1 METEKEMTEAKESER
16 NEEAKKPAN
25 IEDVLDG
32 KVPFSNIPLADFS
45 QNEPRKAMQEALAL
59 VEKNLG
65 KDYPFVIGGKLLHS
79 DDKSVSL
86 NPSHIHQEIGHIS
99 KASTV
104 DVGDAIAAAKEAFKS
119 WSHTPARERA
129 RVLLVA
135 AEEMRRRKYE
145 LAAWQVYEEGKNW
158 VEAEADLAE
167 SIDYLE
173 YYAREALRLDVPL
186 RRDIPGE
193 TNEYFYEPRGVCVV
207 IAPWNFP
214 LAISAGMTTAAL
226 AAGNTVIYKPSGDS
240 PVVGAIMVDI
250 LNRSGLPT
258 GVLNFVPGPGGEI
271 GDPLVSHPDVDLIAF
286 TGSREVGLRI
296 VRLAGD
302 TREGQRGIKRVIAEM
317 GGKNALIVAEDADL
331 VAAAAGTVV
340 SAYGY
345 QGQKCSACSR
355 AIVLENVYDKY
366 LEILTEK
373 TTQITIG
380 PAEDPDAFFG
390 PLINEAARKK
400 VLRYI
405 ESGKEEGRLVLQRD
419 VGSLAEEGYFVGPVI
434 FADVPPRARIAQEEI
449 FGPVLSV
456 IRAKD
461 VDEAIAIANDSDYA
475 LTGGAYSASR
485 ETLDRVKRE
494 FKVGNLYLNR
504 KITGSVVNRQPFG
517 GFKMSGIGSKA
528 GGPDYLRQFMIPR
541 TVTEKIS

>member
-1 METEKEMTEAKESER
+1 MTEAKEP
-16 NEEAKKPAN
+16 KPN
-25 IEDVLDG
+25 KEVEKSVTIEDVLDG

-45 QNEPRKAMQEALAL
+45 QAEPRKAMQDALAL

-65 KDYPFVIGGKLLHS
+65 KDYPFVIGGELLHS

-86 NPSHIHQEIGHIS
+86 NPSHIHQEIGHLS

-129 RVLLVA
+129 MVLLVA

-158 VEAEADLAE
+158 GEAEADLAE

-173 YYAREALRLDVPL
+173 FYAREALRLDVPL
-186 RRDIPGE
+186 RLDIPGE

-226 AAGNTVIYKPSGDS
+226 AAGNTIIYKPSGDS

-331 VAAAAGTVV
+331 EAAAIGAVV

-355 AIVLENVYDKY
+355 AIVLESVYDKY

-373 TTQITIG
+373 TMQITIG
-380 PAEDPDAFFG
+380 PAEDPEAFFG

-405 ESGKEEGRLVLQRD
+405 ETGKQEGRLVLQRD

-461 VDEAIAIANDSDYA
+461 VDDAIAIANDSDYA

-541 TVTEKIS
+541 TVTEKIR

>member
-1 METEKEMTEAKESER
+1 MTSPTEHER
-16 NEEAKKPAN
+16 NEGLEGSAAN
-25 IEDVLDG
+25 MGAVLDG
-32 KVPFSNIPLADFS
+32 KVPFSNLPLADFS
-45 QNEPRKAMQEALAL
+45 QEEPRKAMQEALAL
-59 VEKNLG
+59 VADNLG
-65 KDYPFVIGGKLLHS
+65 KDYPLVINGKRIHS
-79 DDKSVSL
+79 DQKSVSI
-86 NPSHIHQEIGHIS
+86 NPSHIRQELGYIS
-99 KASTV
+99 KASTL
-104 DVGDAIAAAKEAFKS
+104 DVEEAIATSREAFET
-119 WSHTPARERA
+119 WRHTSARERA
-129 RVLLVA
+129 KVLLTA
-135 AEEMRRRKYE
+135 ADEMRRRRYE

-158 VEAEADLAE
+158 GEADGDLAE
-167 SIDYLE
+167 AIDYLE
-173 YYAREALRLDVPL
+173 YYAREALRLELPL
-186 RRDIPGE
+186 RLDIPGE

-240 PVVGAIMVDI
+240 PVVGAIMVYI
-250 LNRSGLPT
+250 LNDAGLPD
-258 GVLNFVPGPGGEI
+258 GVLNFLPGPGGEI

-286 TGSREVGLRI
+286 TGSREIGLRI
-296 VRLAGD
+296 NRLAGD
-302 TREGQRGIKRVIAEM
+302 TREGQRAIKRVIAEM
-317 GGKNALIVAEDADL
+317 GGKNAIIVAEDADL
-331 VAAAAGTVV
+331 EAAAAGTVI

-355 AIVLENVYDKY
+355 VIVLEGVYDKF

-373 TTQITIG
+373 TSQITIG

-405 ESGKEEGRLVLQRD
+405 EIGKEEGRLVLQRD
-419 VGSLAEEGYFVGPVI
+419 VSSLEQEGYFVGPTI
-434 FADVPPRARIAQEEI
+434 FANVPPWARIAQEEI

-461 VDEAIAIANDSDYA
+461 IDDAIKIANDSDYA
-475 LTGGAYSASR
+475 LTGGGYSQNP
-485 ETLDRVKRE
+485 ETIERIKRE
-494 FKVGNLYLNR
+494 FKVGNLYINR

-528 GGPDYLRQFMIPR
+528 GGPDYLLQFMIPR
-541 TVTEKIS
+541 TVTEKIG